1 VIDSLG
7 ISNWTGDSK
16 SPVQYTSPKLEN
28 VQKNNYQ
35 IFLSSC
41 TTLRLCTDFYG
52 SFLKK
57 IKDRFGATYLLLITK
72 ASSIFFIIRT
82 LQNDKTLDRSL
93 PITDVTFGFGEY
105 WHGQLYSSSR

>member
-41 TTLRLCTDFYG
+41 T
-52 SFLKK
+52 S
-57 IKDRFGATYLLLITK
+57 
-72 ASSIFFIIRT
+72 
-82 LQNDKTLDRSL
+82 RSAACAEL
-93 PITDVTFGFGEY
+93 VSVNLFFGEVIEKNKPCFGTSY
-105 WHGQLYSSSR
+105 FFLVTKEDR

>member
-41 TTLRLCTDFYG
+41 TTDCIRR
-52 SFLKK
+52 KK
-57 IKDRFGATYLLLITK
+57 IVQNPNLIK
-72 ASSIFFIIRT
+72 YRNYQII
-82 LQNDKTLDRSL
+82 
-93 PITDVTFGFGEY
+93 
-105 WHGQLYSSSR
+105 

>member
-35 IFLSSC
+35 FFLSSC
-41 TTLRLCTDFYG
+41 
-52 SFLKK
+52 
-57 IKDRFGATYLLLITK
+57 
-72 ASSIFFIIRT
+72 
-82 LQNDKTLDRSL
+82 
-93 PITDVTFGFGEY
+93 
-105 WHGQLYSSSR
+105 SSRIMNESE

>member
-41 TTLRLCTDFYG
+41 NRFLRLWTKLIKNVRRHQSLKLLTMDKDFTHLDKV
-52 SFLKK
+52 FLE
-57 IKDRFGATYLLLITK
+57 LE
-72 ASSIFFIIRT
+72 IIE
-82 LQNDKTLDRSL
+82 L
-93 PITDVTFGFGEY
+93 
-105 WHGQLYSSSR
+105 